1 VNVLVDTSVWSLALR
16 RKARDL
22 NANERRIVA
31 ELTELVGEGR
41 ARITGI
47 IRQELLSG
55 IRFPAQFEKL
65 RTEIAAFPDEAVQ
78 TADHESAAES
88 SNTCRARGIAVSVV
102 DALLCAIALKR
113 GWSIFTTDPDFSHYA
128 RVVAFELHRPRR

>member
-1 VNVLVDTSVWSLALR
+1 MNVLVDTSVWSLALR

-22 NANERRIVA
+22 NASERLVVS

-65 RTEIAAFPDEAVQ
+65 RNDLAAFPDEAVQ
-78 TADHESAAES
+78 TADHESAAQS
-88 SNTCRARGIAVSVV
+88 SNECRGRGIAVSVV
-102 DALLCAIALKR
+102 DVLICAIATKR
-113 GWSIFTTDPDFSHYA
+113 EWSIFTTDPDFSQYA
-128 RVVAFELHRPRR
+128 KVLAFELHSPR